1 MSKPETITHKKLL
14 LAEGR
19 DAELFLVW
27 AGRHFRPEK
36 DFQVMDFGGIQ
47 ELSNFLMLLA
57 NDESYDKVE
66 TIVIARDAE
75 TNANAAVMSIQGSI
89 ERANN
94 EKSANIPKPAKS
106 FTYVQKAS
114 LKTAFMIF
122 PGPGHREG
130 RLEDLCLLT
139 VEDDPLLECVD
150 NYLECAK
157 SKGEQHPRIHKNK
170 LHCFL
175 AGKKDYAGLPIGLA
189 SREKAWD
196 FDHPTLKP
204 FKKIIQEM

>member
-1 MSKPETITHKKLL
+1 MSKPEKITAKKLL

-27 AGRHFRPEK
+27 AGRYFRRER
-36 DFQVMDFGGIQ
+36 DFQVMDFGGIK
-47 ELSNFLMLLA
+47 ELTNFLKLLT
-57 NDESYDKVE
+57 NDESYDNVE
-66 TIVIARDAE
+66 TIVVARDAE
-75 TNANAAVMSIQGSI
+75 TDAKAATISIQRSMAQ
-89 ERANN
+89 ANM
-94 EKSANIPKPAKS
+94 PVPQKPFEYTQNS
-106 FTYVQKAS
+106 SV
-114 LKTAFMIF
+114 KTAFMIF

-130 RLEDLCLLT
+130 RLDDLCLLT

-150 NYLECAK
+150 DYLECAK
-157 SKGEQHPRIHKNK
+157 AKNEPLPRIHKSK

-189 SREKAWD
+189 SREHAWD

-204 FKKIIQEM
+204 FKRIIQEM

>member
-27 AGRHFRPEK
+27 AGRHFRPEI
-36 DFQVMDFGGIQ
+36 DFQVMNFGGIK
-47 ELSNFLMLLA
+47 ELTNFLKLLT
-57 NDESYDKVE
+57 NDESYDNVE
-66 TIVIARDAE
+66 TIVVARDAE
-75 TNANAAVMSIQGSI
+75 TDDKAATNSIQHSMTQ
-89 ERANN
+89 ANM
-94 EKSANIPKPAKS
+94 PVPQKPFEYTQNS
-106 FTYVQKAS
+106 SV
-114 LKTAFMIF
+114 KTAFMIF
-122 PGPGHREG
+122 PGPEHREG

-139 VEDDPLLECVD
+139 VEDDPLLECVED
-150 NYLECAK
+150 YLECAK
-157 SKGEQHPRIHKNK
+157 AKGEPLPRIHKSK

-189 SREKAWD
+189 AREKAWN
-196 FDHPTLKP
+196 FDHSSLEP